1 MKLNSLARM
10 FVCIMVIIVG
20 HMCEKLFWS
29 RFAFSKKLKQH
40 KEEYENQSS
49 EPDLIQNKFNFQ
61 SYLHVSSVFFKKHML
76 IYELFQCPN

>member
-10 FVCIMVIIVG
+10 FVLIMVIIVG

-49 EPDLIQNKFNFQ
+49 EPDLIQNKFKKIAGVLY
-61 SYLHVSSVFFKKHML
+61 SRVSAARFLKDFFSGR
-76 IYELFQCPN
+76 Y